1 LRRSAVFASKFYAGT
16 KDELISQIESCF
28 KSKIGPGELPDR
40 NQIKELKR
48 SLGLI
53 SPHAGY
59 MFSGPVAAHGFHYL
73 CNYGKPKRV
82 VLLGPNHSGYG
93 SELSVWP
100 EGEWNTP
107 LGDVKVD
114 EQLADE
120 IIEGSGETLTGD
132 TTAHLYEHCLEVQ
145 LPFLQYCFGN
155 DFTIVPIVMTNQ
167 SKVAVE
173 RIVKILSSVVKEPG
187 TLIIAS
193 SDLNHYEDHET
204 TMKKGELLIEE
215 IKGRNVDN
223 LYSTARKNRI
233 TACGL
238 GPIAVVMS
246 LFDEIKVLKHTT
258 SAEASGDRFH
268 TVGYLSALAK

>member
-1 LRRSAVFASKFYAGT
+1 MRRSAVFAGKFYAGS
-16 KDELISQIESCF
+16 KNELISQIESCF
-28 KSKIGPGELPDR
+28 KSEIGPGKLPDR
-40 NQIKELKR
+40 DEIDELRR

-59 MFSGPVAAHGFHYL
+59 MFSGPVAAHGFLSL
-73 CNYGKPKRV
+73 CSYGKPKRV
-82 VLLGPNHSGYG
+82 VMLGPNHSGYG

-107 LGDVKVD
+107 LGDIKVD
-114 EQLADE
+114 EELADE
-120 IIEGSGETLTGD
+120 LIEGSGATLSGD

-155 DFTIVPIVMTNQ
+155 DFTIVPIVMTSQ

-173 RIVKILSSVVKEPG
+173 RIVKALSSVVKEPG

-204 TMKKGELLIEE
+204 TIKKGKLLIEE
-215 IKGRNVDN
+215 IKNRNVDG
-223 LYSTARKNRI
+223 LYATSKKNRI

-238 GPIAVVMS
+238 GPIAVVIS
-246 LFDEIKVLKHTT
+246 LYGEIEVLKHTT
-258 SAEASGDRFH
+258 SAEASGDSFH
-268 TVGYLSALAK
+268 TVGYLSAIAK

>member
-1 LRRSAVFASKFYAGT
+1 MRRSAVFAGKFYAGS

-28 KSKIGPGELPDR
+28 KSEIGPGKLPDKDE
-40 NQIKELKR
+40 IKELRR

-59 MFSGPVAAHGFHYL
+59 MFSGPVAAHGFLML
-73 CNYGKPKRV
+73 CNYGKPKHV
-82 VLLGPNHSGYG
+82 VMLGPNHSGYG

-100 EGEWNTP
+100 EGEWKTP
-107 LGDVKVD
+107 LGNVEVD
-114 EQLADE
+114 EQLANE
-120 IIEGSGETLTGD
+120 IIEGSGATLTGD

-145 LPFLQYCFGN
+145 LPFLQYCFDN

-173 RIVKILSSVVKEPG
+173 KIVKTLSSVVKEPG

-204 TMKKGELLIEE
+204 TLRKGDMLVEE

-246 LFDEIKVLKHTT
+246 LFDEIEVLKHTT
-258 SAEASGDRFH
+258 SAEASGDKFH